1 MNILFP
7 IITNLI
13 LVGIFA
19 TTFLLG
25 KRLGW
30 KATLFNAILLAGST
44 CGGYALAKIPF
55 ITAIHTNYFST
66 LSTLLF
72 NCTVAS
78 IVGTTAFTISIIIS
92 LFASKSK
99 RLVKVEK
106 FNTAK
111 IKRAKAL
118 DSKTEK
124 LIRKQ
129 EKHAEKVSREYIKLT
144 RKSRVFSFIAFL
156 FIATAITCLSYV
168 QIKSGLII
176 LQEKT
181 NIEWL
186 DEGYEYTAIGQLDK
200 II

>member
-13 LVGIFA
+13 LLGIFA
-19 TTFLLG
+19 ITFLSG

-30 KATLFNAILLAGST
+30 RATLFNAILLISST
-44 CGGYALAKIPF
+44 CGGYALAKIPV
-55 ITAIHTNYFST
+55 IATLHTNYFSV

-72 NCTVAS
+72 NCTIAS
-78 IVGTTAFTISIIIS
+78 IVGITTFIISIIIS
-92 LFASKSK
+92 LFVSKSK
-99 RLVKVEK
+99 RLIKVEK

-118 DSKTEK
+118 DRKTERMLK
-124 LIRKQ
+124 RQ

-144 RKSRVFSFIAFL
+144 RKSRVFSFIVFL
-156 FIATAITCLSYV
+156 FIAAAITCLSYV

>member
-13 LVGIFA
+13 LIGIFA

-30 KATLFNAILLAGST
+30 KATLFNAILLAGSA
-44 CGGYALAKIPF
+44 CGGYAIAKIPF
-55 ITAIHTNYFST
+55 ITTLHTTYFSS

-78 IVGTTAFTISIIIS
+78 IVATTVFTISIIIS
-92 LFASKSK
+92 LFVSKNK

-111 IKRAKAL
+111 VKRAKAL

-129 EKHAEKVSREYIKLT
+129 EKHAEKVSREYTKLT
-144 RKSRVFSFIAFL
+144 RKSRVFSFIVFL
-156 FIATAITCLSYV
+156 FIAFAITCLSYV

-186 DEGYEYTAIGQLDK
+186 DEGYEYTALGQLDK